1 MSVPSGHPLVFAS
14 GVLPPADAARC
25 VSRILR
31 QNITLNLLLCAGSFD
46 PAHGGPPVSVSRLG
60 AGLAR
65 EGMAVELWAPDGSAM
80 TSALVKKEDGLLP
93 LAGRH
98 AYRDGREK
106 RHF

>member
-1 MSVPSGHPLVFAS
+1 MNV
-14 GVLPPADAARC
+14 
-25 VSRILR
+25 
-31 QNITLNLLLCAGSFD
+31 LLCAGSFD

-65 EGMAVELWAPDGSAM
+65 EGMAVGLWAPDGSAM

-98 AYRDGREK
+98 GYRDGREK